1 MKRAVLLLAAA
12 SCFGQDWTQWRG
24 PTRDGVTT
32 AQFPATWP
40 KSLQLKWKVAVGEGL
55 SSPVVV
61 GDAAYVHSRAGADE
75 AVTRIDLAT
84 GKTVWR
90 VTYAAPF
97 EKNKYATGMAKGPF
111 ATPMVFQGRVY
122 TFGVTSILS
131 CFDARDGKLI
141 WRKDYSKESDTS
153 NLFTGASVSPVLGL
167 VWVVVHVGDDRGG
180 SLIAHA
186 LDSGEER
193 WRSKGDGPGYATP
206 IVRGLISHPP
216 YLVTLTD
223 RSIVGVHAATGRL
236 VWTLPYK
243 DNWNENI
250 VSPVAFRERLIFSGV
265 RKSTTSIRVNEDNW
279 SVEPVWTNSDISMY
293 MSTPV
298 VDGDY
303 LYGLSSKKKGQFFCL
318 DARTGKTMWITE
330 GREATQASFVAA
342 PNALLILTDTGDLIV
357 AKKSPQKFEQI
368 SRYQVA
374 ESAVY
379 SHLVPLNH
387 RILVKDSNSLLLWQ
401 VD

>member
-1 MKRAVLLLAAA
+1 MKRAVLLLCA
-12 SCFGQDWTQWRG
+12 SMCSAQDWSQWRG
-24 PTRDGVTT
+24 PTRDGATT

-90 VTYAAPF
+90 VTYQAPF

-111 ATPMVFQGRVY
+111 ATPTVANGRVY

-131 CFDARDGKLI
+131 CLDARDGKLI
-141 WRKDYSKESDTS
+141 WRKDYSKQTDTS
-153 NLFTGASVSPVLGL
+153 NLFTGTAMSPLVDGGL
-167 VWVVVHVGDDRGG
+167 VIVATGDDRGG
-180 SLIAHA
+180 A
-186 LDSGEER
+186 LVAFDAATGAEK
-193 WRSKGDGPGYATP
+193 WTQKGDGPGYATP
-206 IVRGLISHPP
+206 HLAGRKFF
-216 YLVTLTD
+216 TLTH
-223 RSIVGVHAATGRL
+223 RSVVSAGSADGKQL
-236 VWTLPYK
+236 WTLPYK
-243 DNWNENI
+243 DEWNENI
-250 VSPVAFRERLIFSGV
+250 VSPVAYKDLLILSGV
-265 RKSTTSIRVNEDNW
+265 RKPTIAVRASTGET
-279 SVEPVWTNSDISMY
+279 VWTNPDISMY

-298 VDGDY
+298 PDGDY

-318 DARTGKTMWITE
+318 DARTGKTLWLTE

-342 PNALLILTDTGDLIV
+342 PNALLTLTDTGDLIV

>member
-1 MKRAVLLLAAA
+1 MKRAVVLVIAATA
-12 SCFGQDWTQWRG
+12 CLGQDWAQWRG

-40 KSLQLKWKVAVGEGL
+40 KALQLKWKVDVGEGL

-61 GDAAYVHSRAGADE
+61 GDAAYVHTRAGNDE
-75 AVTRIDLAT
+75 TVARIDLAT

-90 VTYAAPF
+90 VTYPAPF

-111 ATPMVFQGRVY
+111 ATPTVANGRVY

-131 CFDARDGKLI
+131 CLDARDGKLI
-141 WRKDYSKESDTS
+141 WRKDYSKQTDTS
-153 NLFTGASVSPVLGL
+153 NLFTGTASSPLVDNGL
-167 VWVVVHVGDDRGG
+167 VIIPTGDDRGG
-180 SLIAHA
+180 AMVA
-186 LDSGEER
+186 FDAATGAEK
-193 WRSKGDGPGYATP
+193 WTAKGDGPGYATP
-206 IVRGLISHPP
+206 LIVPSRQF
-216 YLVTLTD
+216 VTLTH
-223 RSIVGVHAATGRL
+223 RSIVSAGVADGKHL
-236 VWTLPYK
+236 WTMPYQ

-250 VSPVAFRERLIFSGV
+250 VSPVAYHDLLIFSGV
-265 RKSTTSIRVNEDNW
+265 RKPTIAIRASNSEMT
-279 SVEPVWTNSDISMY
+279 WTNPDISMY

-298 VDGDY
+298 LDGDY

-318 DARTGKTMWITE
+318 DARTGKTMWLTE
-330 GREATQASFVAA
+330 GREAMQASFVAT
-342 PNALLILTDTGDLIV
+342 PNALLILTDTGDLTV
-357 AKKSPQKFEQI
+357 ARKSPQKFEQI

>member
-1 MKRAVLLLAAA
+1 
-12 SCFGQDWTQWRG
+12 
-24 PTRDGVTT
+24 
-32 AQFPATWP
+32 
-40 KSLQLKWKVAVGEGL
+40 
-55 SSPVVV
+55 VV

-75 AVTRIDLAT
+75 AVTRVDLAN

-90 VTYAAPF
+90 MIYAAPF

-111 ATPMVFQGRVY
+111 ATPTVANGRVY

-131 CFDARDGKLI
+131 CLDARDGKLL
-141 WRKDYSKESDTS
+141 WRKDYSKQTDTS
-153 NLFTGASVSPVLGL
+153 NLFTGTAMSPLVDGGL
-167 VWVVVHVGDDRGG
+167 VIVATGDDRGG
-180 SLIAHA
+180 A
-186 LDSGEER
+186 LVAFDAATGAEK
-193 WRSKGDGPGYATP
+193 WTQKGDGPGYATP
-206 IVRGLISHPP
+206 LLAERKF
-216 YLVTLTD
+216 VTLTH
-223 RSIVGVHAATGRL
+223 RSVVSAGFTDGKQS
-236 VWTLPYK
+236 WTLPYK
-243 DNWNENI
+243 DEWNENI
-250 VSPVAFRERLIFSGV
+250 VSPVAYKDLLILSGV
-265 RKSTTSIRVNEDNW
+265 RKPTIAVRASTGET
-279 SVEPVWTNSDISMY
+279 VWTNPDISMY

-298 VDGDY
+298 LDGDY

-318 DARTGKTMWITE
+318 DARTGKTMWLTE
-330 GREATQASFVAA
+330 GREATQASFVVT

-357 AKKSPQKFEQI
+357 AKKSTQKFEQI